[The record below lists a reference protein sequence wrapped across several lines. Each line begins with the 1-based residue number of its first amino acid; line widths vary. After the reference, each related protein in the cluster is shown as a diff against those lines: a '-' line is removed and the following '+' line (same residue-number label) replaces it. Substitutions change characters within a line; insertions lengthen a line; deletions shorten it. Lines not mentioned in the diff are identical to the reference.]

1 MLRRVRE
8 LGGSTQDLLDVFV
21 LQIRSLT
28 EIACPVWN
36 GSITKKNSDTL
47 ERLQK
52 TAMKIIFG
60 HTYKSYQKSLNLLGL
75 KTLEERR
82 KDVCLKFAKNA
93 SISKKYQAWFASINR
108 QTRSNTQYSIP
119 KARTTSYENSPLMYL
134 TYLLNQ

>member
-1 MLRRVRE
+1 MTSISSEIE
-8 LGGSTQDLLDVFV
+8 LK
-21 LQIRSLT
+21 
-28 EIACPVWN
+28 PV
-36 GSITKKNSDTL
+36 TKKNSDTL

-82 KDVCLKFAKNA
+82 KDVCLKFAKKA

-119 KARTTSYENSPLMYL
+119 KARTISYENSPLMYL